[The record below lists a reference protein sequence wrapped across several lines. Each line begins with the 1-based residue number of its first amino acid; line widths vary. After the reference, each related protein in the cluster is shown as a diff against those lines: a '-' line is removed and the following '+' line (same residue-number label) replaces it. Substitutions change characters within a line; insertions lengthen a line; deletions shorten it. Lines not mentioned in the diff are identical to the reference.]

1 MLLGSFAQYAEHEL
15 GSLALR
21 IYDDGLMSVSYL
33 RSAQI
38 GFVALTSETD
48 DLPTTEK
55 VADVIDDLGVARDR
69 ATSRLART
77 QAEALLTKVAAAL
90 AVADSRPQGKLRK
103 QQIAAV
109 RHDFE
114 QLVETFAADGFRYRR
129 NVGEM
134 VEAELH
140 RTALAVAASVLAAL
154 AITAL
159 LNHLITPPIRRALGI
174 AEAIACG
181 RLDNDIPLRGRGETA
196 QLLRGL
202 HTMQAS
208 IAGAMARIHQ
218 LMAEQATSHAGQLA
232 TQHARMEA
240 ALDNMTQGL

>member
-1 MLLGSFAQYAEHEL
+1 LSIRKKILAGCLALTTLTVLLGGFAQYAEHEL

-38 GFVALTSETD
+38 GFVALASETD
-48 DLPTTEK
+48 DLPTTEQ

-69 ATSRLART
+69 ATSPLART
-77 QAEALLTKVAAAL
+77 RAEALLTKVAAAL
-90 AVADSRPQGKLRK
+90 AVASPSPQGEPRK
-103 QQIAAV
+103 QQIVAI

-129 NVGEM
+129 DVKEM
-134 VEAELH
+134 VQAQLN
-140 RTALAVAASVLAAL
+140 RTGLAVATSVLAAL

-159 LNHLITPPIRRALGI
+159 LNHRITPPIRRALGI
-174 AEAIACG
+174 AEAIAGG
-181 RLDNDIPLRGRGETA
+181 RLDNDIPLHGRGETA
-196 QLLRGL
+196 QLLRAL

-208 IAGAMARIHQ
+208 IANAMARIHQ
-218 LMAEQATSHAGQLA
+218 FGIM
-232 TQHARMEA
+232 
-240 ALDNMTQGL
+240 